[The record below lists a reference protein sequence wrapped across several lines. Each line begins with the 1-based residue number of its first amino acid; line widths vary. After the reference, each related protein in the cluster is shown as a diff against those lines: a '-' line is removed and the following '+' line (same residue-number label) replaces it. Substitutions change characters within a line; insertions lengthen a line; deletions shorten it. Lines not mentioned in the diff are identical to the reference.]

1 MDRLRTAGETV
12 ARGTI
17 ADHMARADLLG
28 LYDNGHTNYK
38 KVADLL
44 QLSKEDLA
52 KMADVKKASVRFDAN
67 IPQPVAQRL
76 REIANIANLVAEYF
90 GGDANK
96 VSLWFEL
103 ANPMLGNMSPRNMIR
118 AGRYT
123 KVLNFILDARDAER
137 TASQAPDNV
146 RRSQAEQR
154 SKVRRAR

>member
-1 MDRLRTAGETV
+1 MNRSQAAGEAQ
-12 ARGTI
+12 ARRSI

-28 LYDNGHTNYK
+28 LSDDGHTNYK

-90 GGDANK
+90 SGDAHK

-137 TASQAPDNV
+137 AAARAPEDVRASQV
-146 RRSQAEQR
+146 EQR
-154 SKVRRAR
+154 GRARKTR